1 MASGAGG
8 GTAGDQSPV
17 KPRGWGRIC
26 DDRTFTV
33 LRRLDADGEDE
44 SGLLGR
50 DKTVGDAVTRELCA
64 LHLPKRTW
72 VAKFDGKPI
81 AYFYIDKEWDSSHRC
96 YPLCTCMDGDIV
108 VPSDAFDGYTSASTA
123 KSNQINCWRFY
134 SLAEDSS
141 VRSVLTG
148 QDYPIFLRQELEQR
162 QEYGQIPPGVNLDTY
177 MEEFEQYISEP
188 GAGDATSRVVNVD
201 FAYNTTVMIDAE
213 GNGSWLENGSRSLYG
228 IFAPSFFESYR
239 IYPFDEDR
247 RNTWVTV
254 DGKRF
259 CVGLRNRGYYASAQS
274 PQAYE
279 TVRTSFGE
287 FDDESPA
294 SFYPLGSTF
303 GTYESEIVRG
313 EHGLEIRYTNY
324 PAGQGVLRMSF
335 KVPVAGNYTSGIEL
349 MQNGQFFYNDYF
361 DVRELDEHS
370 GSFTRTDYMTA
381 RFDVRYDVETL
392 EIESIEEIPFED
404 EDDVTQDWFS
414 SGGRY
419 LGTETSTTT
428 YPQDFESHITFE
440 RL

>member
-1 MASGAGG
+1 MASGEGG
-8 GTAGDQSPV
+8 GIAGEQSPLM
-17 KPRGWGRIC
+17 PRGWGRRC
-26 DDRTFTV
+26 DDRKFTV

-141 VRSVLTG
+141 VKDILKG
-148 QDYPIFLRQELEQR
+148 GDYPVYLRQQLTRIQ
-162 QEYGQIPPGVNLDTY
+162 QERGFSDDDLNRY
-177 MEEFEQYISEP
+177 MSEFVQFISAD
-188 GAGDATSRVVNVD
+188 GAGDSESRIVNVD
-201 FAYNTTVMIDAE
+201 FSYGTTVMIDKN
-213 GNGSWLENGSRSLYG
+213 GNGSWLADGPISLYG
-228 IFAPSFFESYR
+228 IFAPAFFEDYK
-239 IYPFDEDR
+239 IYPFDEER
-247 RNTWVTV
+247 ANTWVSA

-274 PQAYE
+274 PQEYV

-287 FDDESPA
+287 FDNERPVT
-294 SFYPLGSTF
+294 FYPLGSTF
-303 GTYESEIVRG
+303 GTYEAETVRG
-313 EHGLEIRYTNY
+313 GHGWEIRYTNY

-335 KVPVAGNYTSGIEL
+335 KVPVAGNYTSGIGF

-370 GSFTRTDYMTA
+370 GLFARTDYMTA
-381 RFDVRYDVETL
+381 RFGVEYDVQTL
-392 EIESIEEIPFED
+392 EIERIEGIPFED
-404 EDDVTQDWFS
+404 EDDVTQEWFS
-414 SGGRY
+414 SGSRY

-428 YPQDFESHITFE
+428 YPQDLESHITFE